1 MNVGTKIITF
11 AVVIIIALVLQ
22 VVFIFQDKKELPD
35 LAASEFTKA
44 YFMLDQSMT
53 DRLCSSLASNEEV
66 DLVDNYIFRKHQWA
80 MQRGFDPSYVR
91 SKVFNLHTE
100 IVDLNETEAK
110 VKITGKRYICIN
122 PVFAYIG
129 KLFRLGE
136 THLVNETLDVI
147 KEEGHWKV
155 CGAPFE
161 LAEEV

>member
-1 MNVGTKIITF
+1 MDNGTKILTF
-11 AVVIIIALVLQ
+11 AVVIIIALALQ
-22 VVFIFQDKKELPD
+22 VAFIFQDKKELPD
-35 LAASEFTKA
+35 IAAVEFTKA
-44 YFMLDQSMT
+44 YFMLDQSMA
-53 DRLCSSLASNEEV
+53 DRLCASLASNEEV

-91 SKVFNLHTE
+91 SKVFNIHSK
-100 IVDLNETEAK
+100 IIDLNDTEAK

-136 THLVNETLDVI
+136 IHQVSATLNVI

-161 LAEEV
+161 LAKEV

>member
-66 DLVDNYIFRKHQWA
+66 DLVDNYIFRKQFYI
-80 MQRGFDPSYVR
+80 RYFTTI
-91 SKVFNLHTE
+91 SKFV
-100 IVDLNETEAK
+100 
-110 VKITGKRYICIN
+110 
-122 PVFAYIG
+122 
-129 KLFRLGE
+129 
-136 THLVNETLDVI
+136 
-147 KEEGHWKV
+147 
-155 CGAPFE
+155 
-161 LAEEV
+161 